1 MSNPSNSWWA
11 QAVQNRLVAMV
22 LAMVVI
28 VTLVASP
35 VNGSVHGIAAL
46 AFEALAILLFATL
59 LWRTRWNF
67 DRKKIGEFLRTGPN
81 LPVLLFLGVVVAS
94 CLMSPV
100 KLFSAQE
107 ALRVAAGVLLYFVVA
122 YQFRRSEHLSKLF
135 DTLLFVGIAAAVL
148 GFVQFGFGET
158 TRAAGP
164 FGNAQLLAS
173 FLMVLLPIVT
183 VVALSEKK
191 AGRQLAA
198 QIAAVLMAACLLLTQ
213 TRSAWLGTAMGLVV
227 LASLAIYVGLR
238 TQRHGLAARKH
249 ELVLP
254 VMLLVA
260 VGVFLVLWPQTS
272 TFLNRATS
280 LANARTDTT
289 WQWRQAAARDA
300 LGMFRAHPLAGVG
313 IGMYPIARNGGR
325 LLHPT
330 LSDDPHNLWLKLLAE
345 LGLPGLLLMV
355 AAIGSFLFVGLRR
368 AAGMDPGIRRS
379 LLLGSIASVV
389 AFSVDALSNP
399 SWSLAQT
406 SMFFWLVMGLGVGA
420 LRPFVRHRE
429 PAAQPVVAPRLM
441 RPAGVLASLALAAFV
456 LPSALQAV
464 TNPSYLTSITLQP
477 GNTSIRGGT
486 ALQLHVIAHYSN
498 GFPDEDVTNLAT
510 WGVTYGN
517 PSGPNGILSGQGTS
531 NVAYNSKWR
540 ENEDVLVTAS
550 YGGQSNTITI
560 AVHYP

>member
-28 VTLVASP
+28 VTLLASP
-35 VNGSVHGIAAL
+35 VNSSVNGIAAI

-59 LWRTRWNF
+59 IWRARWNF
-67 DRKKIGEFLRTGPN
+67 DRQKIGAFLRTGPN
-81 LPVLLFLGVVVAS
+81 LPVLLFLGAVVVS

-135 DTLLFVGIAAAVL
+135 DTLLFVGIAASVF
-148 GFVQFGFGET
+148 GFVQFGFGES

-164 FGNAQLLAS
+164 FGNPQLLAS

-198 QIAAVLMAACLLLTQ
+198 QVAAVLMAACLLLTQ

-227 LASLAIYVGLR
+227 LASLAIYVGVR
-238 TQRHGLAARKH
+238 SQRHGLAARKH

-289 WQWRQAAARDA
+289 WQWRQDAARDA
-300 LGMFRAHPLAGVG
+300 LGMFRAHPLSGVG
-313 IGMYPIARNGGR
+313 IGMYPIAKNGGLMLR
-325 LLHPT
+325 PS

-345 LGLPGLLLMV
+345 MGLPGLLLMV
-355 AAIGSFLFVGLRR
+355 ATIASFLFVGLRR
-368 AAGMDPGIRRS
+368 AVGMDPGIRRS

-420 LRPFVRHRE
+420 LRPFVRQRE
-429 PAAQPVVAPRLM
+429 QAVQSVLAPRFM
-441 RPAGVLASLALAAFV
+441 RPVGVLASLALAVFV

-464 TNPSYLTSITLQP
+464 TNTSYLTSITLQP
-477 GNTSIRGGT
+477 GNTTIRGGT
-486 ALQLHVIAHYSN
+486 ALPLHVIAHYSN

-510 WGVTYGN
+510 FGVTYG
-517 PSGPNGILSGQGTS
+517 SGPPNGILSGEGTS

-540 ENEDVLVTAS
+540 ENEDVTVTAS
-550 YGGQSNTITI
+550 YGGQTNMIVIT
-560 AVHYP
+560 VHYP